1 MCPGG
6 YVVNASS
13 EYERI
18 AINGMSN
25 YRRDSKNANSA
36 LVVTVSPNDFG
47 TNPLDGI
54 EFQRELERKAY
65 EIGSG
70 KIPVQLYNDYK
81 ENRVSNEFGEFKP
94 EMKGDYKFANLND
107 LFPEYINESLKEAI
121 PAFGKKIKGFDSN
134 DAILSGVESRT
145 SSPVKII
152 RNENFES
159 NLLGLYPCGEGAG
172 YAGGIMTA
180 AMDGMKVAEEIIKNY
195 SNEF

>member
-1 MCPGG
+1 MNTVQPIKTAIIGLGMMGFSQFRNCFLP
-6 YVVNASS
+6 SDD
-13 EYERI
+13 YE
-18 AINGMSN
+18 
-25 YRRDSKNANSA
+25 
-36 LVVTVSPNDFG
+36 VTAVCEIYEPNIERFKTYCAEHDL
-47 TNPLDGI
+47 NVPLY
-54 EFQRELERKAY
+54 K
-65 EIGSG
+65 
-70 KIPVQLYNDYK
+70 DYK

-107 LFPEYINESLKEAI
+107 LFLEYINESLKEAI